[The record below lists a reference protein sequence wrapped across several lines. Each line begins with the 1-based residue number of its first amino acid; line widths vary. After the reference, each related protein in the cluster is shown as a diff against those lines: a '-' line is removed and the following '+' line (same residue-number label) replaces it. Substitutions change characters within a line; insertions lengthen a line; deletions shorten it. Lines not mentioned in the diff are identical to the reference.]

1 MAQRAVQARPTD
13 AQEDVSTGTGTGPGA
28 GLVCRLA
35 WDDTFSE
42 QDILAA
48 CAKIRLKMVAEVS
61 F

>member
-1 MAQRAVQARPTD
+1 MAQRNVQARPTD
-13 AQEDVSTGTGTGPGA
+13 TVEDVTTGTGTGPGA

-35 WDDTFSE
+35 WDDAFSE

-48 CAKIRLKMVAEVS
+48 CAKIRIKMVADVN